1 MGKRPGLK
9 YAAVQ
14 RLNGLMAN
22 GQKRS
27 EAKAKAR
34 ERGEPLFAFTDGK
47 IHAFETRN
55 NYQKIV
61 MRFIDWCRDEHH
73 VRDSDSLDEHANELA
88 SLYLS
93 EHIAKGYSAWTL
105 QTERS
110 ALRTYFENRSLAADS
125 H

>member
-9 YAAVQ
+9 YVAIQ
-14 RLNGLMAN
+14 QFDHLMAD

-27 EAKAKAR
+27 EAKAQAR
-34 ERGEPLFAFTDGK
+34 ARGEPLFAFTDGK

-55 NYQKIV
+55 TYQKII
-61 MRFIDWCRDEHH
+61 MRFLDWCRDEHGI
-73 VRDSDSLDEHANELA
+73 RDSNYLNTQADELA

-93 EHIAKGYSAWTL
+93 ERIVQGYSAWTL

-110 ALRTYFENRSLAADS
+110 
-125 H
+125 